1 MNIEDLFSL
10 LCTLVTEFWQD
21 LDGGSEDRRRNIIHN
36 ATKLIV
42 VDIFAFHDSS
52 SLMLQTLSSWYQPSQ
67 RVEAKPNIQCRDRCL
82 TLSLTP
88 AGSCVAALI
97 SRSSNVWFLFARSN
111 VE

>member
-67 RVEAKPNIQCRDRCL
+67 RVEAKPYMSGPVSHPQPHSSRLLCGRTNIKVFKRLVFIC
-82 TLSLTP
+82 S
-88 AGSCVAALI
+88 
-97 SRSSNVWFLFARSN
+97 F
-111 VE
+111 